1 MNANVFNIKQSKICN
16 VWHQIEHCQI
26 CEKVGKYDCNEKN
39 KSVEIDPEVAQMLKL
54 RGKDIKTII
63 ITVFQMF

>member
-16 VWHQIEHCQI
+16 VWHQIEYCQI

-39 KSVEIDPEVAQMLKL
+39 KSVEIDPEVA
-54 RGKDIKTII
+54 
-63 ITVFQMF
+63 